1 MCMWVKENMC
11 ASCEAVRGDG
21 AVRIR
26 KEACVR
32 CVRKSFK
39 TGGLQYWWKEEVVW
53 EWSGSIKG
61 GKGMLVGVITANA
74 VVKDDMS
81 AA

>member
-1 MCMWVKENMC
+1 MCMWVKEDVC
-11 ASCEAVRGDG
+11 ASCGAVRGDE
-21 AVRIR
+21 AVQIR

-53 EWSGSIKG
+53 EWHLEVLKG
-61 GKGMLVGVITANA
+61 GKGC
-74 VVKDDMS
+74 
-81 AA
+81 